1 MKRLTRALL
10 LVLLVSLVASP
21 AMAVCLDCEEKCWS
35 NFLFD
40 LGCLEFCIRVDAGW
54 EDCQQVG
61 DYCIVQPSQ
70 GCDDNLI
77 PV

>member
-10 LVLLVSLVASP
+10 LVLLVSLAASP
-21 AMAVCLDCEEKCWS
+21 ATAVCVDCEVKCWG
-35 NFLFD
+35 NFLID

-54 EDCQQVG
+54 YNCYQVG
-61 DYCIVQPSQ
+61 ENCIVQPSQ
-70 GCDDNLI
+70 GCDSGLI